1 MNIRSVI
8 LAVITL
14 IVVIPLVYMS
24 LKDKNYISALSIIVS
39 AGIVLS
45 FYKDGFKK
53 KDQKN

>member
-53 KDQKN
+53 KDHKN